1 MPQFIYRA
9 RDKQGKERQATEEA
23 ATQEELIARLQ
34 KEGLLVTSVY
44 RREAAVERKVVLSM
58 PLHLKVTID
67 DMIIF
72 ARQLATMLEAG
83 VTLLKSLDVLTRQ
96 IESRILLKAVQQIRH
111 DIAAGSTFR
120 DALAKHPGI
129 FSPYWIQMV
138 ETGEASGALPL
149 ALAQLADYLETAA
162 AIRRK
167 ITASLVY
174 PAALVS
180 IALVALTIFTV
191 WIIPIFSRVFAGF
204 NIELPLFTRMVIA
217 FSTLMRRYL
226 LFWVGGAVAV
236 GYLINQ
242 YIHTQ
247 AGRWQFDYLKFKT
260 PVLSSLFQR
269 IAIERFAS
277 GLGTLIESG
286 VPIVYGLDIVSKF
299 LGNRIVE
306 RAVAE
311 VRDSVRQGKGMA
323 GPLEKS
329 GVFTPM
335 VVQMVS
341 VGEEIGELGKM
352 LKKASEF
359 YRERIS
365 TTLTKIVSLI
375 EPAVLVL
382 MGIMVGVLV
391 ISMFLPIFQLAMV
404 SRGG

>member
-9 RDKQGKERQATEEA
+9 RDKQGKESQATEEA

-34 KEGLLVTSVY
+34 KKGLLVTSIY
-44 RREAAVERKVVLSM
+44 RREPAERKVVLSM
-58 PLHLKVTID
+58 PLHLKVTLD

-72 ARQLATMLEAG
+72 ARQLATMLDAG

-174 PAALVS
+174 PAVLIS

-204 NIELPLFTRMVIA
+204 NMELPVFTRMVIA
-217 FSTLMRRYL
+217 FSGLVRRYL
-226 LFWVGGAVAV
+226 LLWVGSAVAL

-247 AGRWQFDYLKFKT
+247 AGRWQFDYLKFKI

-306 RAVAE
+306 RAVVE
-311 VRDSVRQGKGMA
+311 VRESVRQGKGMA

-365 TTLTKIVSLI
+365 TTLSKIVSLI

-382 MGIMVGVLV
+382 MGIMVGILV

-404 SRGG
+404 AQ